1 MPLPLNPFFS
11 SLSFSMREKQFCPIA
26 EIILFLLWVV
36 SKTFQFDQEL
46 RSFPRVRNASCIFMV
61 ILGCVQGFCK
71 VDTKSAPR
79 QEQESFFK
87 QWEDILNQWRT
98 SVAQEQTCDNCFTS
112 CAWTSSSSKFSPLW
126 FQVLFALKKLLLP
139 INCEQC
145 TLSMSVVVH
154 KAHVSPMFETRA
166 FTLKLDTLRHGQSSF
181 REVGT

>member
-1 MPLPLNPFFS
+1 LHLYGNPC
-11 SLSFSMREKQFCPIA
+11 LCPGV
-26 EIILFLLWVV
+26 LQ
-36 SKTFQFDQEL
+36 SGYQ
-46 RSFPRVRNASCIFMV
+46 SAS
-61 ILGCVQGFCK
+61 
-71 VDTKSAPR
+71 R

-87 QWEDILNQWRT
+87 QWEDISNQWRT

-126 FQVLFALKKLLLP
+126 FQVLLALKKLLLP

-145 TLSMSVVVH
+145 TLSMSIVVH

-166 FTLKLDTLRHGQSSF
+166 FTLKRDTLRHGQSSF